1 MTPLSALVAGSLLGL
16 GLLLIVRGLAPPR
29 PTLTDVLADVHRP
42 RWTTDRGPTPLW
54 RRQVQAATTTIADA
68 GLGERLGFDH
78 DLAVTGKTRERLAL
92 ERLML
97 AATFVILPLTLATVL
112 VVTGSGFP
120 IGLAA
125 LVSIAGGCLGFVLP
139 SVLLRQEA
147 AESRREFR
155 WAVSGFVDLVTIQLA
170 GGEGVETAVRAAAET
185 GSGRPFRVIAEA
197 LARAHRRGESA
208 WAALGELGRELAV
221 PELGEL
227 SSSVTLAG
235 DSGARVRQTLS
246 TKAAAMREHELAA
259 ELALSEKQSERL
271 GAPVV
276 LMLLGF
282 VMLIGYP
289 ALARILSA

>member
-1 MTPLSALVAGSLLGL
+1 LTPLSALVAGALIGL
-16 GLLLIVRGLAPPR
+16 GLLLVVRGLAPPR

-42 RWTTDRGPTPLW
+42 RWVTDQAPSSMW
-54 RRQVQAATTTIADA
+54 RRQVQAATTAIADA
-68 GLGERLGFDH
+68 GLGERFGFDQ

-97 AATFVILPLTLATVL
+97 AATFVVLPLTLAM
-112 VVTGSGFP
+112 VVALTGPRAP

-125 LVSIAGGCLGFVLP
+125 LVSVAGGCLGFVLP
-139 SVLLRQEA
+139 SVLLRQQA

-155 WAVSGFVDLVTIQLA
+155 WAISGFVDLVTIQLA
-170 GGEGVETAVRAAAET
+170 GGEGVETAVRVAAET
-185 GSGRPFRVIAEA
+185 GAGRPFRVVAEA
-197 LARAHRRGESA
+197 LSRAHRRGESA
-208 WAALGELGRELAV
+208 WVALGELGRELGV

-246 TKAAAMREHELAA
+246 TKAATMREHELAE
-259 ELALSEKQSERL
+259 ELALSEAQSERL